1 MPGRLFSSLNRQH
14 AGVFVLIEADDDCLA
29 ADKRWRTQI
38 TRWPEHRID
47 HFVAHAIFSSKR
59 SDLLSLGNDKLRR
72 FLSERLRIVATQLA
86 GCRDRFFG
94 RQPVGLQE
102 PGGFGTTRSS
112 LAEIVP
118 IDRLAQCSTPSVVVA
133 FTALNG

>member
-1 MPGRLFSSLNRQH
+1 MPGRHSSSLNRQH
-14 AGVFVLIEADDDCLA
+14 ACVLVLIEADDDRLA
-29 ADKRWRTQI
+29 TDERRRTQI

-47 HFVAHAIFSSKR
+47 HFVAHAIFGGKR
-59 SDLLSLGNDKLRR
+59 GDLLSLGNDKLRR
-72 FLSERLRIVATQLA
+72 FLCERLRIVATQLA

-133 FTALNG
+133 FMPLNY